1 MIRYWRTLLALLV
14 FAALTGPVL
23 AQNSAEEA
31 FGKLKSLE
39 GVWEGNDME
48 GNRSEVTY
56 RVVSDG
62 HAVLETIGGKEEPG
76 MVTVYHLD
84 GKKLMMTHYCSAG
97 NQPRMTASAL
107 SENGASL
114 NFSFLDITNLKT
126 PSDGHM
132 AGLKLSFLD
141 DDHIAATWTWEK
153 EGKKMPY
160 KFKLERQKKD
170 K

>member
-1 MIRYWRTLLALLV
+1 MTRYWRTLLALLV
-14 FAALTGPVL
+14 LAALSGSVF
-23 AQNSAEEA
+23 AQSKADAA
-31 FGKLKSLE
+31 FTKLKSLE

-48 GNRSEVTY
+48 GNRSEVAY
-56 RVVSDG
+56 QVVSGG
-62 HAVLETIGGKEEPG
+62 HAVLETIKGKEEPG
-76 MVTVYHLD
+76 MVTLYHLD
-84 GKKLMMTHYCSAG
+84 GNKLMMTHYCSAG

-107 SENGASL
+107 SEKGASL
-114 NFSFLDITNLKT
+114 NFSFLDVTNLKT

-153 EGKKMPY
+153 DGKKMPY
-160 KFKLERQKKD
+160 EFKLERQKKA